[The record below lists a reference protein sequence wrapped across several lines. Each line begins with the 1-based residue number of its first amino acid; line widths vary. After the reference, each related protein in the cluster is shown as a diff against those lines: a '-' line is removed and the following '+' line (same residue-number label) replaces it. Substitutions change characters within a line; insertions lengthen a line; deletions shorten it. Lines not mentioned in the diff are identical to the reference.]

1 MNREW
6 DDFKSAMAFLTIF
19 PVADKVEIDPPRLA
33 RSMGLFPA
41 VGLVLGLGL
50 VVLNWLLEGLIPRP
64 VLDCLLVLCLIL
76 ATGALHLDGIA
87 DLIDGLAGGKDKQSV
102 LHIMKDSRVGAI
114 GVVGLVMVLLLKYLS
129 LYNIPVEMKSA
140 ALIMMPTAGRW
151 IQVVLA
157 SYSRYL
163 RPEGGTG
170 SVFVENVGE
179 REVMIATGTLVAAA
193 LVLFGLMGVFLVF
206 LIGLVAMVLLRYFE
220 KRLGGV
226 TGDVLG
232 AATELLEVLALL
244 FILAVF

>member
-6 DDFKSAMAFLTIF
+6 DDFKAAMAFLTIF
-19 PVADKVEIDPPRLA
+19 PVANKVEIDQPRMA
-33 RSMGLFPA
+33 RSMGFFPA
-41 VGLVLGLGL
+41 VGLLLGLGL
-50 VVLNWLLEGLIPRP
+50 VVLNWLLDSLIPRP
-64 VLDCLLVLCLIL
+64 VLDCLLVLSLIL

-87 DLIDGLAGGKDKQSV
+87 DLIDGLAGGKDRESV
-102 LHIMKDSRVGAI
+102 LRIMKDSRVGAI

-129 LYNIPVEMKSA
+129 LYNIAPELKSA
-140 ALIMMPTAGRW
+140 ALILMPTTGRW

-157 SYSRYL
+157 SYSRYI

-170 SVFVENVGE
+170 SVFVENVSE
-179 REVMIATGTLVAAA
+179 REVIIATGTLLATA

-206 LIGLVAMVLLRYFE
+206 WVGLVTMLLLRYFE

-232 AATELLEVLALL
+232 AATELLEVITLLLVLAI
-244 FILAVF
+244 F